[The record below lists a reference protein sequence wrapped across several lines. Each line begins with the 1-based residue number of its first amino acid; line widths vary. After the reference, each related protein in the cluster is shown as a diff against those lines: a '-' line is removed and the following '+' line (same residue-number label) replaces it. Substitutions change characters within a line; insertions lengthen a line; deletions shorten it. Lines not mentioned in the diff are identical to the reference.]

1 MRALVVGAGIG
12 GLTLALK
19 LAARGIEATLLES
32 AHELTELGV
41 GINLL
46 PHGVRELL
54 GLGLGPAL
62 AETGIATRELRYL
75 TRHGRAIHADP
86 RGEAAGFRWP
96 QYSIHRGRLQAVLAA
111 AVRERLGAGAIRPGH
126 HLAGFAEREDRVEA
140 WFVDKASGAERGRAV
155 GDLLVGCDGVRSAVR
170 TRFYPEEGP
179 PIFAGMMMWRG
190 AVEAPPFL
198 DGRTMVMAGHWHQ
211 KAVIYPIS
219 AEAARRGRA
228 LVNWVGELRIA
239 EPQPWRSADWQR
251 RGDRAEVLRHFGDW
265 RFPFL
270 DFPALIA
277 ATEAIFEYP
286 MVDRDPLPRW
296 SFGRVT
302 LLGDAAHP
310 MYPIGSNGASQA
322 ILDAE
327 ALAAQLGA
335 CGGDIPAAL
344 AGYEAER
351 RPATEA
357 VILSN
362 RRFGPERILQLAHE
376 RSGGQDVDV
385 AGLISPAEIDAIT
398 EDYRRIAGFE
408 VETLNRKG

>member
-1 MRALVVGAGIG
+1 MRALIAGAGIG

-19 LAARGIEATLLES
+19 LAAHGIEARLFES
-32 AHELTELGV
+32 ARELTELGV

-46 PHGVRELL
+46 PHGSRELIA
-54 GLGLGPAL
+54 LGLGPAL

-75 TRHGRAIHADP
+75 TRYGHPIHNDP

-96 QYSIHRGRLQAVLAA
+96 QYSIHRGRLQALLAA
-111 AVRERLGAGAIRPGH
+111 AVRERLGPRAIRLGH
-126 HLAGFAEREDRVEA
+126 HLAGVGETAGGIEA
-140 WFVDKASGAERGRAV
+140 RFVDRASGAERGREA
-155 GDLLVGCDGVRSAVR
+155 GDLLVGCDGVRSTLR
-170 TRFYPEEGP
+170 RHFYPQEGP
-179 PIFAGMMMWRG
+179 PIFAGVMMWRG
-190 AVEAPPFL
+190 AVEAEPFL
-198 DGRTMVMAGHWHQ
+198 DGRTMVMAGHWDQ

-228 LVNWVGELRIA
+228 LVNWVAELRIA
-239 EPQPWRSADWQR
+239 EPQPWRAADWQR
-251 RGDRAEVLRHFGDW
+251 RGDKAEVLRHFGDW

-277 ATEAIFEYP
+277 ATETIFEYP

-296 SFGRVT
+296 SFGRAT

-322 ILDAE
+322 ILDAA
-327 ALAAQLGA
+327 ALAAALQA
-335 CGGDIPAAL
+335 EGGDVPAAL
-344 AGYEAER
+344 ARYEAER

-362 RRFGPERILQLAHE
+362 RRFGPERVLLLAHE
-376 RSGGQDVDV
+376 RSGGRDVAV
-385 AGLISPAEIDAIT
+385 AGLISPAELEAIT
-398 EDYRRIAGFE
+398 QDYRRLAGFE